1 MATLV
6 EAAHGAH
13 GTSLLPLSF
22 FRRGRAVGAGS
33 QRRPASLSSAPKP
46 HAECA
51 GIHGEAQ
58 WTDRTVLTVIALTSV
73 FAAILWTGIGVV
85 LWRLLIA

>member
-6 EAAHGAH
+6 EAGHGAH
-13 GTSLLPLSF
+13 ATSLLPLSF
-22 FRRGRAVGAGS
+22 FRRGRTVVSGP
-33 QRRPASLSSAPKP
+33 QRRLASLGSAPEAR
-46 HAECA
+46 AESPSL
-51 GIHGEAQ
+51 HGEAQ